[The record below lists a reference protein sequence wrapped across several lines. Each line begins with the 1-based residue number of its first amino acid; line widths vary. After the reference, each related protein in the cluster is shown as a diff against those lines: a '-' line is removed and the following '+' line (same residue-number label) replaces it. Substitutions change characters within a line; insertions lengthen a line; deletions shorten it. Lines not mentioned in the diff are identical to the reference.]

1 MGDPRVLELP
11 KLRGIR
17 GRDPEGWPR
26 LPDVCWVSMLPTF
39 LLCRPKLDPGSA
51 ARPGNS
57 QGIWAGGRRAGLEEG
72 VLGRRRRPARRAV
85 RPAYPE
91 RGGAGPRPEEQ
102 QEEERSESSPGA
114 LRDRVPGSGGGGRGS
129 APAGE

>member
-1 MGDPRVLELP
+1 MRAHAEEE
-11 KLRGIR
+11 REQSANFQ
-17 GRDPEGWPR
+17 GRAYLAWPGHR
-26 LPDVCWVSMLPTF
+26 EEH
-39 LLCRPKLDPGSA
+39 KLDPGSA

-57 QGIWAGGRRAGLEEG
+57 QGIGAGGRRAGREEG

-102 QEEERSESSPGA
+102 EEERSESSPGA

>member
-1 MGDPRVLELP
+1 
-11 KLRGIR
+11 
-17 GRDPEGWPR
+17 
-26 LPDVCWVSMLPTF
+26 MLLTF
-39 LLCRPKLDPGSA
+39 LLCRPRLDPGSA

-57 QGIWAGGRRAGLEEG
+57 QGIWAGGRRAGREEG

-102 QEEERSESSPGA
+102 EEEERSESSPGA
-114 LRDRVPGSGGGGRGS
+114 LRDRVPGSGGGGGGS
-129 APAGE
+129 APAGEFIPSPKTW